1 MSRFYVSKSKYERN
15 TSTVT
20 LRLPDEIL
28 RALDEISQ
36 KIEMSRNELITRC
49 IDFSVEEM
57 LTDEINWGREKKW

>member
-57 LTDEINWGREKKW
+57 LTDEIN

>member
-49 IDFSVEEM
+49 VDFSVEEM
-57 LTDEINWGREKKW
+57 LTDEIN

>member
-36 KIEMSRNELITRC
+36 KTEMSRNELITRC

-57 LTDEINWGREKKW
+57 LTDEIN